1 MQPIDPDDPRK
12 PYVKVAA
19 SIRGAIL
26 AGDLEPGTQ
35 LPTGDH
41 LAEQFGVSRNTVIN
55 ATRLLRDEGFVTT
68 RPGGGSWVQDQAR
81 LPAGQEDHPLAGVAS
96 YIYELGFLKNS
107 PRTGWNMLGIPLPES
122 VAEHSFRTTAIGI
135 ALAVMEGAD
144 IGHTTALCVLHDTA
158 ETRISDI
165 ASVSRAYLIATR
177 AEKVAIDQTAGM
189 PDKMRETYRNLVAE
203 FEAAETLEARCAKD
217 ADKLELLA
225 QAKEYER
232 QGYDTAEWQQTSSE
246 ALRTE
251 SGQLLGQA
259 ILTTSPVWWKFFA
272 DSYHEIK
279 ATAKNRSK

>member
-1 MQPIDPDDPRK
+1 MQPIDPEDPRR
-12 PYVKVAA
+12 PYIKVAA
-19 SIRGAIL
+19 SIRAAIL

-35 LPTGDH
+35 LPTGDQ
-41 LAEQFGVSRNTVIN
+41 LAETFGVSRNTIIN

-68 RPGGGSWVQDQAR
+68 TPGGGSWVQDQAQ
-81 LPAGQEDHPLAGVAS
+81 LPAGHEDHPLTAVAS
-96 YIYELGFLKNS
+96 YIFELGFLKNT
-107 PRTGWNMLGIPLPES
+107 PRTGWNMLGIPQPES

-177 AEKVAIDQTAGM
+177 PEKVAIDQTAGM
-189 PDKMRETYRNLVAE
+189 PDKVRETYRNLIAE
-203 FEAAETLEARCAKD
+203 FEAAETLEAKCAKD

-225 QAKEYER
+225 QAREYER
-232 QGYDTAEWQQTSSE
+232 QGYDTAEWQQTSLE
-246 ALRTE
+246 ALRTK
-251 SGQLLGQA
+251 SGQWLGQA
-259 ILTTSPVWWKFFA
+259 IMTTSPVWWKAFA

-279 ATAKNRSK
+279 REAKSRGK